1 MSEGLWVDLITAC
14 AFGILLEEAE
24 GIDLDDV
31 LTEAQLETLE
41 KAARTFQGVEG
52 LDRTETAK
60 ELLLAA
66 VELVT
71 RGVEALG

>member
-1 MSEGLWVDLITAC
+1 MNEGLWVDLITAC

-31 LTEAQLETLE
+31 LTEEQFEAIE

-52 LDRTETAK
+52 LDHTETAK